1 MVIESTSTSSDFYC
15 LDAQIDSRG
24 RKEAF
29 GELRLKFL
37 PLDHLKAESLL
48 GIGTNHEVWTGCSIA
63 SFFKLGRFHVD
74 MT

>member
-1 MVIESTSTSSDFYC
+1 MQWDEYQPKGLHCGNKIWSLNPLPVLSDFYC
-15 LDAQIDSRG
+15 LDAQIDSRE

-48 GIGTNHEVWTGCSIA
+48 GIGS
-63 SFFKLGRFHVD
+63 
-74 MT
+74 